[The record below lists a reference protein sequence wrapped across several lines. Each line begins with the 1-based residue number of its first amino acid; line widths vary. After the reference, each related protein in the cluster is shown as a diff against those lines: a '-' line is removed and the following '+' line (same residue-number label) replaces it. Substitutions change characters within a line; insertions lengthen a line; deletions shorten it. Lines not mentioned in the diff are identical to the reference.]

1 MTPDDAR
8 DLQIHHHL
16 ERMVFVLCSTRSIS
30 KQELY
35 RDMLRYMRGDG
46 PLVLAYALSSAF
58 QAIAES
64 PSIKPP
70 ISMPDLF
77 ERVEAFI
84 ENDDSTAPVKEE
96 ARA

>member
-16 ERMVFVLCSTRSIS
+16 ERMVSVLCSMRSIS

-35 RDMLRYMRGDG
+35 RDMLRHMRGDG
-46 PLVLAYALSSAF
+46 PLVLSYAIFSAF
-58 QAIAES
+58 QSIAES

-70 ISMPDLF
+70 ISMDDLF

-84 ENDDSTAPVKEE
+84 ENDDSIALVKEE